1 MTLLYSPLARRD
13 LDEIRDYIS
22 NELCNPTAA
31 METVNAILDEA
42 ETLEEFPLIGHAVEG
57 LPLMADEYRFLPV
70 RNYLVFY
77 RVMAEGVLWIVS
89 STRSV
94 IIFRCWGR
102 GKRAAA

>member
-22 NELCNPTAA
+22 HDLRNPSAA
-31 METVNAILDEA
+31 LETINAILDEA
-42 ETLEEFPLIGHAVEG
+42 DMLEEFPLVGHAVEG

-77 RVMAEGVLWIVS
+77 RVTAEGVFVDRILYK
-89 STRSV
+89 
-94 IIFRCWGR
+94 
-102 GKRAAA
+102 KRDYLPLLGLQ

>member
-1 MTLLYSPLARRD
+1 MDLFYSPLARRD

-22 NELCNPTAA
+22 NELCNSAA
-31 METVNAILDEA
+31 ASETVNAILDDA

-77 RVMAEGVLWIVS
+77 RVMAEGVFVDRILYK
-89 STRSV
+89 
-94 IIFRCWGR
+94 
-102 GKRAAA
+102 KRDYLPLLGLQ

>member
-1 MTLLYSPLARRD
+1 MDLFYSPLARRD
-13 LDEIRDYIS
+13 LDEIRDCIS

-42 ETLEEFPLIGHAVEG
+42 EALEDLPLMGHAVEG

-77 RVMAEGVLWIVS
+77 RVTAEGVFVDRILYKMRDYLPLS
-89 STRSV
+89 
-94 IIFRCWGR
+94 GMQ
-102 GKRAAA
+102 

>member
-22 NELCNPTAA
+22 RDLRNPSAA
-31 METVNAILDEA
+31 LETVNAILDEA
-42 ETLEEFPLIGHAVEG
+42 DMLEEFPLIGHAVEG

-77 RVMAEGVLWIVS
+77 RVTAEEVFVDHILYK
-89 STRSV
+89 
-94 IIFRCWGR
+94 
-102 GKRAAA
+102 KRDYLPLLGLQ

>member
-22 NELCNPTAA
+22 RDLRNPSAA
-31 METVNAILDEA
+31 LETVNAILDEA
-42 ETLEEFPLIGHAVEG
+42 DMLEEFPLIGHAVEG

-77 RVMAEGVLWIVS
+77 RVTAEEVFVDRVLYKKRDYLQLLGVL
-89 STRSV
+89 
-94 IIFRCWGR
+94 
-102 GKRAAA
+102 